1 MGKYF
6 GDKEEKKAL
15 NAAGLCNR
23 RSHTHYLGRTISY
36 LIGFVCCFLWGLLPF
51 MRQPFA
57 WGPFICMLVGV
68 YFVVMFI
75 RCLLALMKPEFG
87 KLGKSVRVYYDG
99 TVDTDVQAIF
109 ARIDRD
115 MAENG
120 KMFGKVWVGK
130 EWILEMQAMCIS
142 SIRGIFTFS
151 LLRGKMREYSIC
163 LVDDRQ
169 NIITVTLTHVKQCD
183 ELNDYLTGLLPR
195 AATGNFKDYMAF
207 VAKDKEEM
215 EVFNREFLQLE
226 EAEEKQECVFIGTDG
241 IPTSLATSELI
252 RQSINAL
259 QPDERIRLAACNP
272 PDSEWGNCTCIS
284 CYRLDDEGQYA
295 LLACF
300 CTEDDRE
307 AAFILRPVPT
317 AGAHAV
323 LLSYFEKLKVPD
335 VTTWE
340 DQTNLLYGQEPMEDY
355 ILYVDGHKYDHIN
368 FDDVMASFEDLKEGK
383 CNAFLIRTPGWQ
395 NGYMEVT
402 GTEDRYTVEV
412 AGFDGKH
419 EVRGFRTQTVY
430 GGHVTYWL
438 SEYYHQ
444 YKYPEIRSDWEDITA
459 EVREKIKP
467 NK

>member
-1 MGKYF
+1 M
-6 GDKEEKKAL
+6 EKKL
-15 NAAGLCNR
+15 NTTNLCNNR
-23 RSHTHYLGRTISY
+23 CRTYYLRGAISF
-36 LIGFVCCFLWGLLPF
+36 LIGFICCFLWGLLPF
-51 MRQPFA
+51 IRQPFA

-68 YFVVMFI
+68 YFFARLI
-75 RCLLALMKPEFG
+75 RCILALMKPEWG
-87 KLGKSVRVYYDG
+87 KLGKSVRIYSDG
-99 TVDTDVQAIF
+99 TIHTDIQAIF
-109 ARIDRD
+109 AQIDKDIEENGKKFGKIRVGKDWILGIEAMRIDR
-115 MAENG
+115 
-120 KMFGKVWVGK
+120 
-130 EWILEMQAMCIS
+130 
-142 SIRGIFTFS
+142 IRGIFTFRMW
-151 LLRGKMREYSIC
+151 RGKMREHSIC

-169 NIITVTLTHVKQCD
+169 NILTTSLTLAKQLD

-195 AATGNFKDYMAF
+195 AATGNFKDYLAF
-207 VAKDKEEM
+207 IAKDKEEM
-215 EVFNREFLQLE
+215 EAFNDEFLHG
-226 EAEEKQECVFIGTDG
+226 KTQETSEFVFIGTDG

-252 RQSINAL
+252 RQSITL

-317 AGAHAV
+317 VKAHAV

-368 FDDVMASFEDLKEGK
+368 FDDVLASFEDLKEGK

-419 EVRGFRTQTVY
+419 EVRGFRTNTIY

-459 EVREKIKP
+459 EVREKIKS